1 MLSNRCNGNRPRF
14 ANVTC
19 DPRASKRSP
28 FFPSLFP
35 TFNLVF
41 FVSIL
46 PPALIQPRMHFVQM
60 KPLLPLI
67 SSSFSSIAYAL
78 LYCTPAAVGLFPLP
92 MPFPRFPTAAF
103 SIMAEDVE
111 SGIHRLLSELLWL
124 DTRGPT
130 VSPVEISSVNASFLL
145 LLLRRPLLAETGR
158 ESSAVPCVLPSPPTK
173 MLRLRAF

>member
-1 MLSNRCNGNRPRF
+1 MISNRCNGNRPRI

-28 FFPSLFP
+28 FVPSLLP

-78 LYCTPAAVGLFPLP
+78 LYTCGCGPLSSSH
-92 MPFPRFPTAAF
+92 AF
-103 SIMAEDVE
+103 SSIPYRRFLNHGGGRRVGD
-111 SGIHRLLSELLWL
+111 S
-124 DTRGPT
+124 PT
-130 VSPVEISSVNASFLL
+130 LVRVTLAGHSRPHSFA
-145 LLLRRPLLAETGR
+145 RRNFVRKCIA
-158 ESSAVPCVLPSPPTK
+158 PPPPPPP
-173 MLRLRAF
+173 AFAGGDGEGK